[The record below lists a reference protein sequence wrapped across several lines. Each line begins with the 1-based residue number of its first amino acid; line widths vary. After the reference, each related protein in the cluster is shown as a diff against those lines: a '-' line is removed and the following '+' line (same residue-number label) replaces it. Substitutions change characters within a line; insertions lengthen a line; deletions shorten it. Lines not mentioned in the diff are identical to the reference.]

1 MNDDDLQELESEI
14 LKDPS
19 IPPMIR
25 GTGGLR
31 KIRFAGHRTAGGK
44 SGGIRVCYAYFRE
57 FGLVYFCAVFPK
69 NDKANLSDDER
80 NAFRKILAD
89 FERYLGEHFS
99 AGWTP

>member
-44 SGGIRVCYAYFRE
+44 SGGIRV
-57 FGLVYFCAVFPK
+57 
-69 NDKANLSDDER
+69 
-80 NAFRKILAD
+80 
-89 FERYLGEHFS
+89 
-99 AGWTP
+99 

>member
-1 MNDDDLQELESEI
+1 MRISFIQLATFRSSWRRLGMNDDDLQELESEI

-44 SGGIRVCYAYFRE
+44 SGGIRV
-57 FGLVYFCAVFPK
+57 
-69 NDKANLSDDER
+69 
-80 NAFRKILAD
+80 
-89 FERYLGEHFS
+89 
-99 AGWTP
+99 